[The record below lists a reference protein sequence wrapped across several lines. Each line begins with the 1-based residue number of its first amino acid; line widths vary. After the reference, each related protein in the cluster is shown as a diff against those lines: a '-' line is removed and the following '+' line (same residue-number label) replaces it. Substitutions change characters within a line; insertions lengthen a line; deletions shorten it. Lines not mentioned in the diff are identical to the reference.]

1 MRGRFLADRRSKVG
15 AAGHIGSATMPR
27 MSSRFPLRAWTVV
40 FALAPAVLLA
50 ACGSSASGDKAS
62 STSSATKVVYAG
74 AENKTP
80 SPAPALRLRDSLGQ
94 DVDIGSFHGKAVL
107 VTFVYTHCPDVCPLI
122 VGNFHTALAQ
132 LGPKAQDVQ
141 IVAVSTDPK
150 GDTPASVKRFL
161 RQHQMTGKMKYLL
174 GSPSQLQAVWK
185 TWNIQV
191 RRSKQTPELVEHA
204 APIYGIGASGKI
216 LTLYPSNYK
225 PAWLVHDVPLLA
237 TH

>member
-1 MRGRFLADRRSKVG
+1 M
-15 AAGHIGSATMPR
+15 HR
-27 MSSRFPLRAWTVV
+27 MSLRFPVRAWTVV
-40 FALAPAVLLA
+40 VALAASLLLA

-62 STSSATKVVYAG
+62 STPAATKVVYSG
-74 AENKTP
+74 AENTTP
-80 SPAPALRLRDSLGQ
+80 SPAPPLRLRDSLGQ
-94 DVDIGSFHGKAVL
+94 EVDIGSFRGRAVL

-132 LGPKAQDVQ
+132 LGSKAKDVQ

-150 GDTPASVKRFL
+150 GDTPASVERFL

-174 GSPSQLQAVWK
+174 GSTTQLREVWK